1 MKKKGFEFP
10 TAYTVLFIIL
20 IAVTILTHVIPAGTY
35 SRLSYNGEAKEF
47 IVDNQIGEVTS
58 VPATQEELDKLGI
71 KIELSK
77 FENGIIRKPVAIPDT
92 YKRIEQQP
100 KGFIDLI
107 KSPIEG
113 LADSMDIVIFL
124 LILGG
129 IIGLINSTGTFNVA
143 MRAVSEKTKGKEFFL
158 VAIAFTFVALC
169 GTTFGFCEETIPF
182 YMILVPLFLSNGF
195 DLITSTAAIFVASH
209 MGCMFST
216 VNPFSIIIAS
226 NAAGISFNEGMIFRY
241 VAFVLGVIIC
251 LTYIYFYTKKVK
263 KNPEKSLAYDFREQT
278 HERFLKDYDSNS
290 QANFTI
296 RQKIILLVFICQF
309 AIMIWGVSFAGWWFQ
324 EIASVFFGFA
334 IFMMFISG
342 LGEKAAVGNFVA
354 GSSEI
359 IGVTLTIGIARAI
372 NLIMDSG
379 MISDT
384 LLYYSTHLISSMTS
398 GIFSFALLIVY
409 LFLGIFIPSSSGLA
423 VLTMPILAPLA
434 DTMGLSRALVVDAY
448 SWGQGLIL
456 FLTPTGI
463 VFIVLEIVGIP
474 YNKWV
479 KFLLPLMGV
488 LAVFSAIMLF
498 IQTMI

>member
-1 MKKKGFEFP
+1 MKKKSFEFP

-20 IAVTILTHVIPAGTY
+20 IGVTILTHVIPAGTY
-35 SRLSYNGEAKEF
+35 SRISYNEEVKEF
-47 IVDNQIGEVTS
+47 VVDNQIGEVS
-58 VPATQEELDKLGI
+58 SIPATQEELDKLGI

-77 FENGIIRKPVAIPDT
+77 FTDGIIKKPVAIPET
-92 YKRIEQQP
+92 YKKIDQQP
-100 KGFIDLI
+100 KGLVDLI

-124 LILGG
+124 LVLGG

-143 MRAVSEKTKGKEFFL
+143 MKAVSEKTKGKEFLL
-158 VAIAFTFVALC
+158 VAIAFIFVALC

-182 YMILVPLFLSNGF
+182 YMILVPLFLTNGF

-209 MGCMFST
+209 LGCMFST

-226 NAAGISFNEGMIFRY
+226 NAAGISFSEGMVFRY
-241 VAFVLGVIIC
+241 LAFILGVIIC
-251 LTYIYFYTKKVK
+251 LTYIYMYSKKVK
-263 KNPEKSLAYDFREQT
+263 ANPEKSLSYEFREET
-278 HERFLKDYDSNS
+278 HAKFLKNYDQNLE
-290 QANFTI
+290 ANFTN
-296 RQKIILLVFICQF
+296 RQKIILIMFITQF
-309 AIMIWGVSFAGWWFQ
+309 AIMIWGVTFAGWWFQ
-324 EIASVFFGFA
+324 EMASMFLGFA
-334 IFMMFISG
+334 IVMMFISG
-342 LGEKAAVGNFVA
+342 LGEKAAVNNFVA
-354 GSSEI
+354 GSAEI

-384 LLYYSTHLISSMTS
+384 LLYYSTDLISNMSK
-398 GIFSFALLIVY
+398 GIFSFALLAVY

-456 FLTPTGI
+456 FLTPTGL
-463 VFIVLEIVGIP
+463 VFIVLGIVGIP

-479 KFLLPLMGV
+479 RFILPLGGI
-488 LAVFSAIMLF
+488 LFVFAAIMLYV
-498 IQTMI
+498 QTII